1 MADTEKKKINDLRV
15 VDLKSELEKR
25 SLEVTGVKTL
35 LLERLS
41 NALKDEGHNPDEYLF
56 EIATGKGKAGKPV
69 TPSKASKELESSKDE
84 NPADDGEKDED
95 NNGHSME
102 EIDEDELVIKDDI
115 DTECFEEV
123 DQVGDVSGIDATQNS
138 LNDEIKADD
147 NIEMGHND
155 NDDSLNLTIGE
166 EEEHFLNEENDKK
179 DKAAKSEG
187 ENQTA
192 KDSDSGEKTKSDGE
206 SKSSSSDKKLT
217 SAKDGEFSS
226 EKVNFSIE
234 CLVNK

>member
-1 MADTEKKKINDLRV
+1 MDFQCREFDRHIGFHRFILYSV
-15 VDLKSELEKR
+15 VISCVLFF
-25 SLEVTGVKTL
+25 SLQ
-35 LLERLS
+35 
-41 NALKDEGHNPDEYLF
+41 ALKDEGHNPDEYLF

-69 TPSKASKELESSKDE
+69 TPSKASKELESSRDE

-115 DTECFEEV
+115 DSECFEEV
-123 DQVGDVSGIDATQNS
+123 DQVGDVSGHPTQNS

-147 NIEMGHND
+147 NIEIGHND

-179 DKAAKSEG
+179 G
-187 ENQTA
+187 TYN
-192 KDSDSGEKTKSDGE
+192 
-206 SKSSSSDKKLT
+206 L
-217 SAKDGEFSS
+217 
-226 EKVNFSIE
+226 
-234 CLVNK
+234 